1 MSPTE
6 AVIAEDDKPTSWG
19 LEEGDLIAPGLHV
32 LRLLGG
38 GSRYEAY
45 LAFDDRL
52 HYVVVAKVIRPAS
65 VGDTSALRGLRRE
78 AEILGSLQHPVIP
91 RVLSAKLDGDR
102 PHLVLEMIEG
112 PRLSTILRK
121 FGSLDTEQVAPLA
134 VELAA
139 ALHYLHGR
147 ELVHLDVK
155 PTNVIL
161 GAPPRLIDLSIARS
175 FDEAAGLDVA
185 VGTDAYMAPEQCRP
199 RSGPAVGPPADVW
212 GLGVT
217 LHEAV
222 TGRSPFARGIDDTAA
237 SFEEKFPQ
245 LTMPPGDLPKGVPSQ
260 IAAVIEAAL
269 AREPA
274 DRPSAREVAE
284 TVEPLL
290 STPRRFVLKALR
302 PG

>member
-1 MSPTE
+1 MSVMRAVAGNEMPTT
-6 AVIAEDDKPTSWG
+6 TSWG

-45 LAFDDRL
+45 LAFDERL

-65 VGDTSALRGLRRE
+65 VADNSALRGLRRE

-91 RVLSAKLDGDR
+91 RVLGARLDGDR

-112 PRLSTILRK
+112 PRLSTIIRK
-121 FGSLDTEQVAPLA
+121 FRSLDTEQVAPLA

-161 GAPPRLIDLSIARS
+161 GAPPRLIDLSVARG
-175 FDEAAGLDVA
+175 FDEASRLDVA
-185 VGTDAYMAPEQCRP
+185 IGTDAYMAPEQCRP
-199 RSGPAVGPPADVW
+199 RSGPVGPPADVW

-222 TGRSPFARGIDDTAA
+222 TGRSPFAREIDDPRA
-237 SFEEKFPQ
+237 SLEDNFPQ
-245 LTMPPGDLPKGVPSQ
+245 LTMRPAYLPKGVPSQ

-290 STPRRFVLKALR
+290 STPRRFVLRALR

>member
-1 MSPTE
+1 
-6 AVIAEDDKPTSWG
+6 
-19 LEEGDLIAPGLHV
+19 
-32 LRLLGG
+32 
-38 GSRYEAY
+38 
-45 LAFDDRL
+45 
-52 HYVVVAKVIRPAS
+52 
-65 VGDTSALRGLRRE
+65 
-78 AEILGSLQHPVIP
+78 
-91 RVLSAKLDGDR
+91 
-102 PHLVLEMIEG
+102 MIEG
-112 PRLSTILRK
+112 PRLSTMIRK
-121 FGSLDTEQVAPLA
+121 FGSLDTEQLAPLA

-161 GAPPRLIDLSIARS
+161 GAPPRLIDLSIARG
-175 FDEAAGLDVA
+175 FDEAAELDVA

-199 RSGPAVGPPADVW
+199 RSGRVGPAADVW

-222 TGRSPFARGIDDTAA
+222 AGRSPFARGIDGPAA
-237 SFEEKFPQ
+237 SLEERFPQ
-245 LTMPPGDLPKGVPSQ
+245 LTMPPEDPPKGVPSQ

>member
-1 MSPTE
+1 MGAS
-6 AVIAEDDKPTSWG
+6 IAGEDMPASWA

-65 VGDTSALRGLRRE
+65 VGDSSALRGLRRE

-91 RVLSAKLDGDR
+91 RVLGARLDGDR
-102 PHLVLEMIEG
+102 PHLVLDMIEG
-112 PRLSTILRK
+112 PRLSTIIRK

-155 PTNVIL
+155 PSNVIL

-175 FDEAAGLDVA
+175 FEQAAKLEVA
-185 VGTDAYMAPEQCRP
+185 VGTDAYMAPEQCRAG
-199 RSGPAVGPPADVW
+199 SGIVGPPADVW
-212 GLGVT
+212 GLGVS

-222 TGRSPFARGIDDTAA
+222 TGRSPFPHGIGDTGA
-237 SFEEKFPQ
+237 SLEEKFPQ
-245 LTMPPGDLPKGVPSQ
+245 LTMAPEDLPKEVPSR
-260 IAAVIEAAL
+260 IASVIEAAL
-269 AREPA
+269 ALEPA

-290 STPRRFVLKALR
+290 STPRRFVLKTLR